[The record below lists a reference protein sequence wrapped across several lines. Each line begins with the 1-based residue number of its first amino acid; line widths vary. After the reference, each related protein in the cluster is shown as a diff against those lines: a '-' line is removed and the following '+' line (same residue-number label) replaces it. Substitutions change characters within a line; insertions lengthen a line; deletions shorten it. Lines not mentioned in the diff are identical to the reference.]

1 MLSGSTNLGRVDST
15 SRLAPY
21 IILLVITK
29 CLRSLGLF
37 LAYDVLKVVHLIIF
51 VFLIKA
57 GSAALLL
64 PIQRPFSS
72 GKRLTKR
79 QWIRVFRHAFF
90 GALITLLWIFGLT
103 LCGTVRT
110 ILLFEHSDVVVSAAV
125 AALFTGRGGG
135 PSRTR
140 GAVVFLTAILSLLLF
155 DVDLKLT
162 QVEHPEGHHNSA
174 ITHIF
179 YQSISWLGV
188 SDHRGGVLLLVLML
202 CINVAYKN
210 TSRKLSVD
218 IGGSKRLHAYSTL
231 LQAIMLLP
239 WALFHMFIHDSLVLS
254 WWTLLFPLAAI
265 VLIVFILDYYVDS
278 VSTNRLDVF
287 KTSRYGAYAIFTSAL
302 LLAYYWSS
310 EGPGADGILGKM
322 GKGGLMEHGLS
333 GGVVFSGLLFILA
346 TRILGF
352 PIPKQNTKGSLVG
365 YTAGGLPLYNFTGD
379 ALHRTSQSIMTISKN
394 ILRQILEEYDSRQ
407 IFYYLCINLAF
418 TFIELAYGA
427 WTNSLGLI
435 SDGFHMLFDCT
446 ALVVGLSAAVMSR
459 WKATRIFSYG
469 FGRVEVLSGFVNG
482 LFLVVIACF
491 VFIAAIGRLLDPPE
505 INTEKL
511 LTVSI
516 AGLLVNMIGIFAFS
530 HAHSHAHGGGGAC
543 SQSHGGGGHAPS
555 GSHHG
560 HSHNSSSHSHSHSHD
575 SRAPAKKTTN
585 SNMQGVFLHVLAD
598 TLGSVGVIV
607 SSFLIGQFGLLV
619 ADPICSIFI
628 AVMIFLSVLPLLGQ
642 TAAILVQRIPP
653 ELENSIADGLK
664 KVKLLDEVLSY
675 REHHFWCHSAEN
687 FAGTLHVQVTA
698 QANEQKVI
706 QQVSAIFKEC
716 GIQNF
721 SVQVEK
727 EAYYQHMSGLSV
739 TFDQMVEM
747 TQQLNAI
754 GQQDDGLYDIKA
766 V

>member
-1 MLSGSTNLGRVDST
+1 MLTGNTNLGRVGAT
-15 SRLAPY
+15 SRLVPY
-21 IILLVITK
+21 ITLLVISK
-29 CLRSLGLF
+29 CLRSLGLC

-79 QWIRVFRHAFF
+79 QWIGVFRHAFF

-140 GAVVFLTAILSLLLF
+140 GAFVFLTAILSLLLF
-155 DVDLKLT
+155 DADRT
-162 QVEHPEGHHNSA
+162 IAQVEHPEGHHSSA

-179 YQSISWLGV
+179 YQCIAWLGV

-202 CINVAYKN
+202 CVNVAYKN

-231 LQAIMLLP
+231 LQAVMLLP
-239 WALFHMFIHDSLVLS
+239 WALFHMFIHDSQVLS
-254 WWTLLFPLAAI
+254 WWSLLAPLAVI
-265 VLIVFILDYYVDS
+265 VLVVFIVDYYVES
-278 VSTNRLDVF
+278 VCTNRLDIF
-287 KTSRYGAYAIFTSAL
+287 KTSRLGAYALFTSAL
-302 LLAYYWSS
+302 LLAYLWSG
-310 EGPGADGILGKM
+310 EGAASAVLGQM
-322 GKGGLMEHGLS
+322 GQGEAVEHGLS
-333 GGVVFSGLLFILA
+333 GGVVFSTLLFMLA
-346 TRILGF
+346 TRVLGF
-352 PIPKQNTKGSLVG
+352 PIPKANTKGSLVG

-469 FGRVEVLSGFVNG
+469 YGRVEVLSGYVNG

-505 INTEKL
+505 INSERL

-530 HAHSHAHGGGGAC
+530 HAHSHAHKAGGGGAC
-543 SQSHGGGGHAPS
+543 SQSHGGGGHAHSS
-555 GSHHG
+555 GHHG
-560 HSHNSSSHSHSHSHD
+560 HSHNSLSHSHD
-575 SRAPAKKTTN
+575 ARAPAKKTTN

-653 ELENSIADGLK
+653 ELESSIADGLK
-664 KVKLLDEVLSY
+664 KVKLLDDVLSY
-675 REHHFWCHSAEN
+675 REHHFWCHSADSY
-687 FAGTLHVQVTA
+687 AGTLHVQVTA
-698 QANEQKVI
+698 KANEQKVI
-706 QQVSAIFKEC
+706 QQVAAIFKEC
-716 GIQNF
+716 SIQNF

-727 EAYYQHMSGLSV
+727 EAYYQHLSGLSV
-739 TFDQMVEM
+739 TFDQLVET

-754 GQQDDGLYDIKA
+754 GQQDDTLHDIKA